1 MKMAFAMMA
10 ATVTA
15 LGAAVAVA
23 HADTQDDQFLQ
34 TVRSQGVN
42 ADAAT
47 LIGFAHQMC
56 EVAGGPAALGPLSS
70 LMATQGLSAQ
80 QASNVAFDATRI
92 YCAEKT
98 PIVSPGFAPPG

>member
-1 MKMAFAMMA
+1 MKMMLAMA
-10 ATVTA
+10 AAVTA
-15 LGAAVAVA
+15 VAATGGVA

-34 TVRSQGVN
+34 TVRSQGIN
-42 ADAAT
+42 ADPAA

-56 EVAGGPAALGPLSS
+56 DVAGGPGGLGPLSS

-92 YCAEKT
+92 YCPDKT
-98 PIVSPGFAPPG
+98 PIVPPAFAPAG